1 MVIGSTNM
9 GGAQIFILNLLRN
22 MDFERYQ
29 VDFAVNFKEVEG
41 GIGQELR
48 NMGCNIY
55 SLPYF
60 KVYNYYS
67 FKKKWKEFL
76 SEHKYDIVHGHSSN
90 SASVYLNV
98 AKKEG
103 CVTISHSH
111 SAGFRG
117 NLIHRLFKRFFA
129 SRIKKVADYWFACSS
144 IAAEHLYGKDY
155 RTYPNYYDI
164 PNAIIA
170 NKYLYDENIAT
181 SIRSCIGV
189 DKNDFL
195 CGHVGSFTTPKNH
208 FLLLDIFKEVLKKN
222 NGAKLICCGAG
233 TLFPQVKD
241 RAIQL
246 GISDNVI
253 FTGIVKNC
261 NDYMMAMDV
270 LIFPSLF
277 EGFPMTVIEAEA
289 SGLPIVMSDVITDEV
304 DITDCVHR
312 MSLNDHPEVWAD
324 YIIKLKSEDRT
335 LYNSIVADSKYNM
348 KTGAKFIMSLYD
360 QMILK

>member
-1 MVIGSTNM
+1 M
-9 GGAQIFILNLLRN
+9 
-22 MDFERYQ
+22 
-29 VDFAVNFKEVEG
+29 
-41 GIGQELR
+41 
-48 NMGCNIY
+48 
-55 SLPYF
+55 
-60 KVYNYYS
+60 
-67 FKKKWKEFL
+67 
-76 SEHKYDIVHGHSSN
+76 
-90 SASVYLNV
+90 
-98 AKKEG
+98 
-103 CVTISHSH
+103 
-111 SAGFRG
+111 
-117 NLIHRLFKRFFA
+117 
-129 SRIKKVADYWFACSS
+129 
-144 IAAEHLYGKDY
+144 
-155 RTYPNYYDI
+155 
-164 PNAIIA
+164 
-170 NKYLYDENIAT
+170 
-181 SIRSCIGV
+181 
-189 DKNDFL
+189 
-195 CGHVGSFTTPKNH
+195 
-208 FLLLDIFKEVLKKN
+208 LLDIFREVLKKN